1 MTKEL
6 TCIGCPMG
14 CRVTVTMDG
23 DEIREVEGFTCK
35 KGDIYARKEVTAPT
49 RIVTSLVSVTGGT
62 LPKVSVKTAEDIP
75 KDAIFPC
82 MEEIKKLQV
91 EAPVAIGDV
100 LLTDIAG
107 TGVNLIATKNIP
119 ALAG

>member
-14 CRVTVTMDG
+14 CRVTVSMDG
-23 DEIREVEGFTCK
+23 DEILEIDGFTCK
-35 KGDIYARKEVTAPT
+35 KGEIYARKEVTAPT
-49 RIVTSLVSVTGGT
+49 RIVTSLVTVTGGI
-62 LPKVSVKTAEDIP
+62 LPKVSVKTKEDVP
-75 KDAIFPC
+75 KDSIFSC
-82 MEEIKKLQV
+82 MEAIRSLQV

-100 LLTDIAG
+100 LLKDIAG
-107 TGVNLIATKNIP
+107 TGVDLVATKNIP